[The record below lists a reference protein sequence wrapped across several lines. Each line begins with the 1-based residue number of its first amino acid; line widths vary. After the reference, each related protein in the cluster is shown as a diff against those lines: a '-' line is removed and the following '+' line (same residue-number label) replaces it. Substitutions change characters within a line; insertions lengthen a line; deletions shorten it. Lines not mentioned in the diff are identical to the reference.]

1 MIDVVCVLWGDKY
14 SDYYVRILK
23 AMVERNTTF
32 EHRFICFSDR
42 EVEGV
47 DCRPLIYEDLQ
58 GWWQK
63 IYLFKEGNK
72 LNERVVYF
80 DLDTVITGNIDW
92 LMKYRGAFMG
102 IENLGVNNHKYED
115 VTQYKGVLQS
125 GVMAWNFPR
134 MTTVWTT
141 FDLPQNKANIL
152 ANCRGDGEFL
162 HALFKANNKQPKFIQ
177 HRWPGKLRS
186 YKYECY
192 ENGLPE
198 GTSIVCF
205 HGEPSPYQA
214 IHETVTPWG
223 TVYEPREW
231 VAEYWKM

>member
-1 MIDVVCVLWGDKY
+1 MFPSHDLESSEYLNDNINGKYFKSRVEKWINDYVVCVLWGDKY
-14 SDYYVRILK
+14 SDDYVRILK

-102 IENLGVNNHKYED
+102 IENLGVNNHQYED

-125 GVMAWNFPR
+125 DRDWE
-134 MTTVWTT
+134 TQYL
-141 FDLPQNKANIL
+141 DQSIL
-152 ANCRGDGEFL
+152 LVR
-162 HALFKANNKQPKFIQ
+162 
-177 HRWPGKLRS
+177 
-186 YKYECY
+186 
-192 ENGLPE
+192 
-198 GTSIVCF
+198 
-205 HGEPSPYQA
+205 
-214 IHETVTPWG
+214 
-223 TVYEPREW
+223 
-231 VAEYWKM
+231 